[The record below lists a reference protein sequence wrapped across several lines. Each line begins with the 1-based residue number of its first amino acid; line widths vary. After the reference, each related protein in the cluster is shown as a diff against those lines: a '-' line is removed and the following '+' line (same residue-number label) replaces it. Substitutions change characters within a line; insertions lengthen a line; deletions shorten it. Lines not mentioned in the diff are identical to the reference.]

1 MAQPSVRST
10 LTAQDSG
17 FISQN
22 ELVVG
27 ADNQGRELTHG
38 VLADRLVAL
47 DTLVLSHER
56 APLRAILES
65 GFRGYHNMSPGEL
78 WSEWQSRRE
87 EFEQQRTQGQLDQHL
102 AQEDPLR
109 EA

>member
-27 ADNQGRELTHG
+27 ADTEGRELTHG

-47 DTLVLSHER
+47 DTLVLQTHSDL
-56 APLRAILES
+56 LRAILES

-78 WSEWQSRRE
+78 WSEWQSRAD
-87 EFEQQRTQGQLDQHL
+87 EFEQLRTQGQLDNYL
-102 AQEDPLR
+102 APEDPLR
-109 EA
+109 SA